1 MFPSVSLQRKSIAG
15 NASAEGSAKLILL
28 REGRGEDMNKEALF
42 KLRHNVL
49 LAAQKEDN
57 KYYSIPEAL
66 DNPKTKEERRQF
78 FRGVAEAIEVLGLE
92 EEYCKWLSKHQ
103 TEEVLK

>member
-1 MFPSVSLQRKSIAG
+1 
-15 NASAEGSAKLILL
+15 
-28 REGRGEDMNKEALF
+28 MNIEALF

-49 LAAQKEDN
+49 LAAQKQDN
-57 KYYSIPEAL
+57 KFYSIPEAL
-66 DNPKTKEERRQF
+66 DNPKTQEERRQF

-92 EEYCKWLSKHQ
+92 EEYCKWLSEHQ